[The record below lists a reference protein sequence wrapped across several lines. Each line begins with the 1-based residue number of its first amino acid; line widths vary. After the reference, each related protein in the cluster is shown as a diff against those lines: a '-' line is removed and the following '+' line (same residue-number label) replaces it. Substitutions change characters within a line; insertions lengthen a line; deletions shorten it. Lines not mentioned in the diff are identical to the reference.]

1 MSKKMRTFK
10 QQLESNRNKP
20 IGSQEKN
27 LFGNNERETIKYRVD
42 NTSLI
47 VLVNKPKNIL
57 DAEITESLK
66 DMFDQKKIFH
76 KNEVIKLSEIS
87 DVMFNLKFLKLNGNI
102 AEFTTC

>member
-1 MSKKMRTFK
+1 MNKNMKSFK
-10 QQLESNRNKP
+10 QKLESNRNKP

-57 DAEITESLK
+57 DTEITESLK

-87 DVMFNLKFLKLNGNI
+87 DVMFNLKFLKLSGNV

>member
-1 MSKKMRTFK
+1 MNKKMKSFK
-10 QQLESNRNKP
+10 QKLESNRNKP

-57 DAEITESLK
+57 DTEITESLK

-87 DVMFNLKFLKLNGNI
+87 DVMFNLKFLKLSGNV

>member
-1 MSKKMRTFK
+1 MNKKMKSFK
-10 QQLESNRNKP
+10 QKLESNRNEP

-87 DVMFNLKFLKLNGNI
+87 DVMFNLKFLKLSGNV

>member
-1 MSKKMRTFK
+1 MNKRMKSFK
-10 QQLESNRNKP
+10 QKLESNRNKQ

-57 DAEITESLK
+57 DTEITESLK

>member
-1 MSKKMRTFK
+1 MNKRMKSFK
-10 QQLESNRNKP
+10 QKLESNRNKQ

-27 LFGNNERETIKYRVD
+27 LFGNDERETIKYRVD

-57 DAEITESLK
+57 DTEITESLK

>member
-10 QQLESNRNKP
+10 QKLESNRNKP

-57 DAEITESLK
+57 DTEITESLK

-76 KNEVIKLSEIS
+76 KNAVIKLSEIS
-87 DVMFNLKFLKLNGNI
+87 DVMFNLKFLKLSGNV

>member
-1 MSKKMRTFK
+1 MSKKMRSFK
-10 QQLESNRNKP
+10 QKLESNRNKS
-20 IGSQEKN
+20 IDSQEKN

-47 VLVNKPKNIL
+47 VLVNNPKNIL

-66 DMFDQKKIFH
+66 DMFH

-87 DVMFNLKFLKLNGNI
+87 DVMFNLKFLKLSGNV

>member
-10 QQLESNRNKP
+10 QKLESNRNKP

-87 DVMFNLKFLKLNGNI
+87 DVMFNLKLLKLNGNI

>member
-1 MSKKMRTFK
+1 MNKKMKSFK
-10 QQLESNRNKP
+10 QKLESNRNKP

-87 DVMFNLKFLKLNGNI
+87 DVMFNLKFLKLSGNV

>member
-1 MSKKMRTFK
+1 MNKRMKSFK
-10 QQLESNRNKP
+10 QKLESNRNKQ
-20 IGSQEKN
+20 IGFQEKN
-27 LFGNNERETIKYRVD
+27 LFGNDERETIKYRVD

>member
-1 MSKKMRTFK
+1 MSKKMKTFK
-10 QQLESNRNKP
+10 QKLEGNRNKP

-57 DAEITESLK
+57 DTEITESLK

-76 KNEVIKLSEIS
+76 KNEVIKISEIS
-87 DVMFNLKFLKLNGNI
+87 DVMINLKFLKLSGNV

>member
-1 MSKKMRTFK
+1 MNKRMKSFK
-10 QQLESNRNKP
+10 QKLESNRNKQ

-42 NTSLI
+42 NTSSI
-47 VLVNKPKNIL
+47 VLVHKPKNTL
-57 DAEITESLK
+57 DTEITESLK

-87 DVMFNLKFLKLNGNI
+87 DVMFNLKFLKLSGNV